1 MGRNAQCSNLPATMP
16 YRKHLN
22 KDKVLKALV
31 KQQGHCVIDKKKNIC
46 LQLCASVMSQ
56 QLSTK
61 VAAVIFSRFLQLFKT
76 KMPRPQDILAVPH
89 EILRGI
95 GLSNAKALYIKN
107 ICRFF
112 TDNKL
117 TDAKLDKMN
126 NEELMALLTRIKGV
140 GQWTVEMLLMFALG
154 REDVFS
160 AGDLGLQKA
169 MIRLYQIEY
178 ASSKELAMKM
188 ILIAEGWS
196 PYRTY
201 ACRHLWQYLDT
212 PLVPL

>member
-1 MGRNAQCSNLPATMP
+1 MP
-16 YRKHLN
+16 YRKHFY
-22 KDKVLKALV
+22 KDKVLSALM
-31 KQQGHCVIDKKKNIC
+31 KQQGHHVINKKKNVC

-61 VAAVIFSRFLQLFKT
+61 VATVIFSRFLQLFTT
-76 KMPRPQDILAVPH
+76 KIPGPPDILAVPH
-89 EILRGI
+89 ETLRSI

-112 TDNKL
+112 IDNKL
-117 TDAKLDKMN
+117 TDAKLGKMS
-126 NEELMALLTRIKGV
+126 NEELMALLTQIKGV

-169 MIRLYQIEY
+169 MTRLYQIEY
-178 ASSKELAMKM
+178 ASLKELVHKM
-188 ILIAEGWS
+188 EQIAAAWR

-201 ACRHLWQYLDT
+201 ACRYLWQYLDT

>member
-1 MGRNAQCSNLPATMP
+1 MP
-16 YRKHLN
+16 YHKHLS
-22 KDKVLKALV
+22 KDKVLKALIR
-31 KQQGHCVIDKKKNIC
+31 QQGHQAINKKKNIC
-46 LQLCASVMSQ
+46 LHLCASVMSQ

-76 KMPRPQDILAVPH
+76 KAPKPQDILAVSH
-89 EILRGI
+89 ETLRSI
-95 GLSNAKALYIKN
+95 GLSNAKALYVKN
-107 ICRFF
+107 ICCFF
-112 TDNKL
+112 IDNKL
-117 TDAKLDKMN
+117 TGTRLDKMS
-126 NEELMALLTRIKGV
+126 NEELMALLTQIKGV

-160 AGDLGLQKA
+160 VGDLGLQKA
-169 MIRLYQIEY
+169 MIRLYGIEY
-178 ASSKELAMKM
+178 ASSKELARKM

-201 ACRHLWQYLDT
+201 ACRHLWQYLDA

>member
-1 MGRNAQCSNLPATMP
+1 MP

-31 KQQGHCVIDKKKNIC
+31 KQQGHHVIDKKKNIC

-61 VAAVIFSRFLQLFKT
+61 VAAIIFSRFLQLFKT
-76 KMPRPQDILAVPH
+76 KTPKPQDILAVPH
-89 EILRGI
+89 ETLRGI

-112 TDNKL
+112 IDNKL
-117 TDAKLDKMN
+117 TDAKLDKLG

-160 AGDLGLQKA
+160 AGDFGVQKA

-188 ILIAEGWS
+188 ILIAERWS

-201 ACRHLWQYLDT
+201 ACRHLWKYLDT

>member
-1 MGRNAQCSNLPATMP
+1 MP

-31 KQQGHCVIDKKKNIC
+31 KQQGHHVIDKKKNIC

-61 VAAVIFSRFLQLFKT
+61 VAAIIFSRFLQLFKT
-76 KMPRPQDILAVPH
+76 KTPKPQDILAVPH
-89 EILRGI
+89 ETLRGI

-112 TDNKL
+112 IDNKL
-117 TDAKLDKMN
+117 TDAKLDKLG

-160 AGDLGLQKA
+160 AGDFGLQKA

-188 ILIAEGWS
+188 ILIAERWS

-201 ACRHLWQYLDT
+201 ACRHLWKYLDT

>member
-1 MGRNAQCSNLPATMP
+1 MP

-31 KQQGHCVIDKKKNIC
+31 KQQGHHVIDKKKNIC

-76 KMPRPQDILAVPH
+76 KTPKPQDILAVPH
-89 EILRGI
+89 ETLRGI

-112 TDNKL
+112 IDNKL
-117 TDAKLDKMN
+117 TDTKLDKLG
-126 NEELMALLTRIKGV
+126 NE
-140 GQWTVEMLLMFALG
+140 
-154 REDVFS
+154 
-160 AGDLGLQKA
+160 
-169 MIRLYQIEY
+169 
-178 ASSKELAMKM
+178 
-188 ILIAEGWS
+188 
-196 PYRTY
+196 
-201 ACRHLWQYLDT
+201 
-212 PLVPL
+212 